1 MYSQKVQT
9 VWNGFL
15 SPKMKPVAQNNTMT
29 KAVIQTLPLIEP
41 RAFPMA
47 VMTAT

>member
-1 MYSQKVQT
+1 MYSQKFKPS
-9 VWNGFL
+9 GMDFP
-15 SPKMKPVAQNNTMT
+15 PKMKPVAQNNTMT

-41 RAFPMA
+41 RGFSMA